1 MEKIDFKDYPDTTT
15 PIDANNLNTMQDN
28 VEASII
34 EVDTK
39 NTNLKNQVANGWY
52 EIDPTAVLTFS
63 SWDASVYTGVVS
75 TNIDLTSA
83 LSLGMKIKLTQNG
96 VVKYGFITAITGSTM
111 TLFMGTDYTLTNNTI
126 SDVFYSMLKAPYDF
140 PMDKNKWTIEVKIEE
155 ILTQNNPINGG
166 WYNIGNLNI
175 QVPVGCWKLS
185 YSSTALAVRQG
196 TNIVDNWVI
205 MTLSKTTN
213 NETER
218 DMTVA
223 LYNAIPSTNSVS
235 VFDFVF
241 LEKEIN
247 IETTTTYY
255 LLMSTLRDGNS
266 YLRTFG
272 NSTPTII
279 RAICSYL

>member
-1 MEKIDFKDYPDTTT
+1 MAVNMTKINFEDAPSTAT
-15 PIDANNLNTMQDN
+15 PIDADNLNQVQTN
-28 VEASII
+28 VENAIKTVDKRVDSKGWH
-34 EVDTK
+34 EV
-39 NTNLKNQVANGWY
+39 QV
-52 EIDPTAVLTFS
+52 DPTLTYL
-63 SWDASVYTGVVS
+63 SWDNTVKTSVINS
-75 TNIDLTSA
+75 DKNLTNI
-83 LSLGMKIKLTQNG
+83 LSVGMKVRFKQGTNI
-96 VVKYGFITAITGSTM
+96 KYGIITKITTSQI
-111 TLFMGTDYTLTNNTI
+111 TLFMGTDYILENSAITE
-126 SDVFYSMLKAPYDF
+126 FYYSMLKAPYDF

-185 YSSTALAVRQG
+185 YSSTALALRQG

-223 LYNAIPSTNSVS
+223 LYNAIPSTNSVT

-266 YLRTFG
+266 YLRMFG